1 MTDAPGVE
9 PGADQPGPDTEPHGR
24 IASARAKAEQ
34 LQHLAEE
41 RLERERAQRGWVRKL
56 FDAYEADRNRGGGLL
71 AGGLAYRL
79 FLWGV
84 PATLFVVSIFGV
96 AAVASR
102 RDPRGGGGTT
112 SASGAGWRRWSA
124 RRSRSSEKSPWFLAL
139 IGFVLMIWAGR
150 SAARA
155 FRLVAEIAWRRR
167 ESFRPSSVK
176 SSLAFSAIALG
187 SVATQAVSVTLFAD
201 RAAIRLGEWALVTVL
216 FVVLAVWIMT
226 VLPHGGR
233 SWIAVVPGAITFVA
247 ALRGLSL
254 ATAIYFVP
262 KLGRI
267 EDLYGALGFA
277 IVILLWLYV
286 IARVYVGAQFLN
298 ATFAGVSEAQIV
310 GVGPSMS
317 GMTDAGSTDEPGSV

>member
-1 MTDAPGVE
+1 M
-9 PGADQPGPDTEPHGR
+9 
-24 IASARAKAEQ
+24 
-34 LQHLAEE
+34 
-41 RLERERAQRGWVRKL
+41 
-56 FDAYEADRNRGGGLL
+56 
-71 AGGLAYRL
+71 
-79 FLWGV
+79 
-84 PATLFVVSIFGV
+84 VSK
-96 AAVASR
+96 AVA
-102 RDPRGGGGTT
+102 D
-112 SASGAGWRRWSA
+112 
-124 RRSRSSEKSPWFLAL
+124 SEKSPWFLAL

-233 SWIAVVPGAITFVA
+233 SWIAVVPGAITFVV

-310 GVGPSMS
+310 GIGPLGS
-317 GMTDAGSTDEPGSV
+317 GMTDAGSTDAHGSV

>member
-9 PGADQPGPDTEPHGR
+9 PGADQPVPDAGEPHGR
-24 IASARAKAEQ
+24 IAAARAKAEQ

-79 FLWGV
+79 FLWGL
-84 PATLFVVSIFGV
+84 PATLFVVTIFG
-96 AAVASR
+96 AAAAGSDETPEAAAHHLGLGSAVATMVSNAAAE
-102 RDPRGGGGTT
+102 
-112 SASGAGWRRWSA
+112 SQ
-124 RRSRSSEKSPWFLAL
+124 KSPWFLAL
-139 IGFVLMIWAGR
+139 IGFVLMVWAGR

-187 SVATQAVSVTLFAD
+187 SVAMQAVSVTLFAE

-233 SWIAVVPGAITFVA
+233 SWLAVVPGAITFVA

-298 ATFAGVSEAQIV
+298 ATFAGVSEAQIA
-310 GVGPSMS
+310 GGPLDANLK
-317 GMTDAGSTDEPGSV
+317 DAGTDEPGSD

>member
-1 MTDAPGVE
+1 VTDAPGIE
-9 PGADQPGPDTEPHGR
+9 PGGDQQDPDTEPHGR

-41 RLERERAQRGWVRKL
+41 RLERERSQRGWVRRL

-96 AAVASR
+96 TAVAS
-102 RDPRGGGGTT
+102 DETPEAAAAHLGLGGGVATMV
-112 SASGAGWRRWSA
+112 SKAAVDSQ
-124 RRSRSSEKSPWFLAL
+124 KSPWFLAL
-139 IGFVLMIWAGR
+139 IGFLLMVWAGR

-187 SVATQAVSVTLFAD
+187 SVAMQAVSVTLFAD
-201 RAAIRLGEWALVTVL
+201 RAAIRLGEWAVVTVL

-233 SWIAVVPGAITFVA
+233 SWIAVVPGAVVFVA
-247 ALRGLSL
+247 ALRALSL
-254 ATAIYFVP
+254 ATAVYFVP

-298 ATFAGVSEAQIV
+298 ATFAGVSEAEIV
-310 GVGPSMS
+310 GIGSFDAND
-317 GMTDAGSTDEPGSV
+317 TDAGSADERGSV

>member
-1 MTDAPGVE
+1 MTEEPGVD
-9 PGADQPGPDTEPHGR
+9 PKAGPEGPSAEPHGR
-24 IASARAKAEQ
+24 IAAARARAEQ

-41 RLERERAQRGWVRKL
+41 RIERERAQRGWFRQL
-56 FDAYEADRNRGGGLL
+56 FVAYEADRNRGGGLL

-79 FLWGV
+79 FLWGL
-84 PATLFVVSIFGV
+84 PATLFVVQIFGSAADASGETPQEAATHV
-96 AAVASR
+96 GLGGAVATMVSKAA
-102 RDPRGGGGTT
+102 TE
-112 SASGAGWRRWSA
+112 SGRNTWW
-124 RRSRSSEKSPWFLAL
+124 LAL
-139 IGFVLMIWAGR
+139 LGFGLMVWAGR

-167 ESFRPSSVK
+167 ESFRPSSLK
-176 SSLAFSAIALG
+176 SSLAFSAVALG

-201 RAAIRLGEWALVTVL
+201 RAAIRVAEWALVTVL

-310 GVGPSMS
+310 GIGPLDA
-317 GMTDAGSTDEPGSV
+317 GVTEAGSTDERGSI